1 MICLLSSII
10 SNPVLDKKFPPKP
23 FSYQYGVR
31 DGETRTNFKAK
42 EAQDDEVM
50 MIIYEIMTFSVEN
63 IGTYCGSK
71 VCKRYSESQIG
82 IQL

>member
-50 MIIYEIMTFSVEN
+50 LIIFEIKKLYVKHV
-63 IGTYCGSK
+63 G
-71 VCKRYSESQIG
+71 
-82 IQL
+82 